1 MKIMLDDISYIED
14 IHHYSGKMGLV
25 VWHQYDVLLATRPY
39 GWDTMVKYV
48 AYLAQADIKKV
59 ETLTTSDLAGGTDTE
74 LIDDYRRSDGDLY
87 RVLAE
92 ERGTLG
98 IGGYSDTLKG
108 PVKVVWYNQTRV
120 LRIFVQSD
128 DETLIRRYAETVIRA
143 SFGTEDA
150 MKLAKPY
157 LKK

>member
-1 MKIMLDDISYIED
+1 
-14 IHHYSGKMGLV
+14 MGLV

-39 GWDTMVKYV
+39 GWDAMVKYV

-74 LIDDYRRSDGDLY
+74 LIDDYRRSKGDLKD
-87 RVLAE
+87 LLSE

-108 PVKVVWYNQTRV
+108 PLKWCGTTRRV
-120 LRIFVQSD
+120 CCGFSCSPTTRHLSEDTLRPSLEHPSAQNLLEQREINAAV
-128 DETLIRRYAETVIRA
+128 
-143 SFGTEDA
+143 
-150 MKLAKPY
+150 
-157 LKK
+157 

>member
-14 IHHYSGKMGLV
+14 IHHCSGKMGLV

-74 LIDDYRRSDGDLY
+74 LIDDYRRSDRDLY

-128 DETLIRRYAETVIRA
+128 DEALIRRYAETVIRA

>member
-1 MKIMLDDISYIED
+1 MLNDFS
-14 IHHYSGKMGLV
+14 
-25 VWHQYDVLLATRPY
+25 
-39 GWDTMVKYV
+39 
-48 AYLAQADIKKV
+48 
-59 ETLTTSDLAGGTDTE
+59 TTSNVITGKSNDTE
-74 LIDDYRRSDGDLY
+74 LIDDYRRSKGDLKD
-87 RVLAE
+87 LLSE

-128 DETLIRRYAETVIRA
+128 DETLVRRYAETVIRA

>member
-1 MKIMLDDISYIED
+1 MLDDISYIED

-39 GWDTMVKYV
+39 GWDAMVKYV

-74 LIDDYRRSDGDLY
+74 LID
-87 RVLAE
+87 E
-92 ERGTLG
+92 
-98 IGGYSDTLKG
+98 
-108 PVKVVWYNQTRV
+108 YNQTRV
-120 LRIFVQSD
+120 LRFFVQSD
-128 DETLIRRYAETVIRA
+128 DETLVRRYAETVIRA

>member
-1 MKIMLDDISYIED
+1 MLDDISYIED

-98 IGGYSDTLKG
+98 VGGYSYTLKG
-108 PVKVVWYNQTRV
+108 SVKVVWYNQTRV
-120 LRIFVQSD
+120 LRIDWGFALHAPYKTEYKGYFNMRKFSD
-128 DETLIRRYAETVIRA
+128 MQTINFAVGYP
-143 SFGTEDA
+143 F
-150 MKLAKPY
+150 
-157 LKK
+157 